1 MATLY
6 VYVAGPDGAGKT
18 QFLRSLGP
26 SANFWTD
33 ADGVEYRRLTV
44 DETLEI
50 MVIGQAD
57 STRFDKLLE
66 IAQRDLLGYLL
77 IVDSTAP
84 ETWSM
89 ARIMLANC
97 RGYALMPT
105 LIVANKQD
113 LPNAATPE
121 NVGGWI
127 GMEAMV
133 YVAPCQATNS
143 ISARHAFLQLLY
155 AVNNEIER
163 LDALIKQIE
172 EMLRSENG
180 GSPQAAGEAV

>member
-6 VYVAGPDGAGKT
+6 VYVAGPEGAGKT

-26 SANFWTD
+26 SANFWTED
-33 ADGVEYRRLTV
+33 DGVEYRRLTV
-44 DETLEI
+44 DDTLEI
-50 MVIGQAD
+50 VVLSQAD

-66 IAQRDLLGYLL
+66 IAQRDLLGYILM
-77 IVDSTAP
+77 IDSAAQD
-84 ETWSM
+84 TWSM
-89 ARIMLANC
+89 GRVMLANC

-113 LPNAATPE
+113 LPTAATPE

-127 GMEAMV
+127 GMDSMI

-143 ISARHAFLQLLY
+143 TSARQAFLQLLY
-155 AVNNEIER
+155 AVHHEIER
-163 LDALIKQIE
+163 LDALIAEIE
-172 EMLRSENG
+172 NLLHEDSSG
-180 GSPQAAGEAV
+180 AA